1 MARVIEFGIDAR
13 KRLNT
18 GVNKLGT
25 AVGVTLGP
33 KGRNVMINRPHGSP
47 LVTKDGVTVAH
58 EIELKDRMENL
69 GAQLVKTVAL
79 ETSGLAGDG
88 TTTATVLAQSLV
100 EMGLKHLV
108 AGSDPMRIKVGME
121 MAVKKVVDILKRCA
135 VPVAFQPGLEARDS
149 QIAKI
154 ATISANGDVEM
165 GSLIAEVVTAV
176 GDEGVISVENS
187 GGFETSY
194 EIIQGLE
201 LDRGYKSPHF
211 ITEPASSECIL
222 EDEEEVYVFCYAG
235 KLRSMK
241 MLIKVLDPVHD
252 LGKPVLVIASDVEG
266 DALNML
272 VLNKQKA
279 DFKVCAVKAPGFGD
293 KQVDVLSDVAAATGA
308 KLIEGDLLYRD
319 VGLSDFGRCRK
330 VVSSAHKTTILGARG
345 NEQDIIGHI
354 ERIEANMLAAETQ
367 YEQDY
372 YRKRAASLVNGLAVI
387 KVGAHTEVELNEKK
401 ARLEDALNAVQS
413 AIESGILPGGG
424 TALAKCI
431 PHIRGLTHHDTDIQA
446 GISLIERVLAVP
458 VQRIAHNAGIDGQVV
473 LNKVR
478 SSNTFAYGY
487 NAQLNEYG
495 NMEQMGVIDPAKV
508 TITALTKASSVA
520 SIFLTTEAVVR
531 YK

>member
-13 KRLNT
+13 KQLNK
-18 GVNKLGT
+18 GVYKLGT

-33 KGRNVMINRPHGSP
+33 KGRNVMIHRPHGNP

-58 EIELKDRMENL
+58 EVDLKNKMENL

-121 MAVKKVVDILKRCA
+121 MAVKKVVDILKKCA
-135 VPVAFQPGLEARDS
+135 VPVTFEPSLEARDS
-149 QIAKI
+149 ELAKI

-165 GSLIAEVVTAV
+165 GSLIAEVVAAV
-176 GDEGVISVENS
+176 GDDGVISVENS
-187 GGFETSY
+187 GGFETTY

-201 LDRGYKSPHF
+201 LERGYKSPHF
-211 ITEPASSECIL
+211 VTEAATNECIL
-222 EDEEEVYVFCYAG
+222 EDEQEVYVFCYSG

-272 VLNKQKA
+272 ILNKQKA
-279 DFKVCAVKAPGFGD
+279 DFKVCAIKAPEYGD
-293 KQVDVLSDVAAATGA
+293 KQVDILSDVAAATGA
-308 KLIEGDLLYRD
+308 TLIEGDLLLRE
-319 VGLSDFGRCRK
+319 VSLSDFGRCRK

-345 NEQDIIGHI
+345 KEENIIQHI
-354 ERIEANMLAAETQ
+354 ERIEGQMVAAETQ

-372 YRKRAASLVNGLAVI
+372 YRKRAAALVNGLAVI
-387 KVGAHTEVELNEKK
+387 KVGAHSEIELNEKK

-413 AIESGILPGGG
+413 AIESGVLPGGG

-431 PHIRGLTHHDTDIQA
+431 PHIRGLTHPDTDVQA
-446 GISLIERVLAVP
+446 GISLIERALAVP

-478 SSNTFAYGY
+478 SSNNFAYGY
-487 NAQLNEYG
+487 NAQLNQYG
-495 NMEQMGVIDPAKV
+495 NLQQMGVIDPAKV

-531 YK
+531 FK

>member
-135 VPVAFQPGLEARDS
+135 VPVAFQPDIQARDS

-279 DFKVCAVKAPGFGD
+279 DFKVCAVKAPAFGD

-308 KLIEGDLLYRD
+308 TLIEGDLLYRD

-345 NEQDIIGHI
+345 NEQDIIRHI
-354 ERIEANMLAAETQ
+354 EGLESNMVAAETQ

-487 NAQLNEYG
+487 NAQLNKYG

-531 YK
+531 FK